1 MTPKTIED
9 EVEADVMVSSP
20 VQAQILSD
28 EAEIAAGKPLR
39 FRLPGPR
46 ANVKNKNR
54 RIYPLQVLRDALK
67 EAKPRIG
74 AGQMI
79 SYLGHPPKVKL
90 ADGTYS
96 FKPDIEK
103 RAAKITAWFMDEH
116 GQTFVDRE
124 IIPGPAGSVV
134 ESNIR
139 AKVALATS
147 MRGAGEIVQSVLSG
161 ETVRVAKTLEL
172 YGDDFVENPAL
183 ETTWSQA
190 VMLDE
195 ATVAELI
202 NSAPA
207 PEVIQASAPKVASA
221 AATPPASV
229 NSPKLPDE
237 QSQVIT
243 DETEANMRFRKN
255 EKGELVLDENG
266 TFDAKGNLI
275 ADTPAPPAPPA
286 QAVAGDQTNNNNDE
300 PKPKAAAA
308 GIVLDAAQTEDFEE
322 WRQERRENKA
332 KAAVKTF
339 LDDVFE
345 GKDTHSPVDAKKA
358 VAKMDLSRFTED
370 DLRDIREICDEASP
384 AEVESLLTRTIALKD
399 KEVARRKKSGMGMR
413 SSAQGTTV
421 GQTAIITDEHMPGK
435 EHVEKI
441 LKAIDDHGRRSAGN
455 YSLNPKLQQYNQTFI
470 DSVISGTLNVFDQ
483 AQAFTDSVEHFLD
496 EETTV
501 ARLLQQ
507 PTITPASIALLT
519 QIYWNLVWLPMC
531 GGIGPEGF
539 NAGPGSDAGIG
550 ENLRIAVET
559 RTSGARNLRVGENQA
574 IPTVGTLLR
583 WLNFMAEWRKLAF
596 ALTPEAQVQ
605 LQRGSARYDAL
616 GRQLFA
622 ISQIFA
628 ESMDL
633 EFAHEHLNASDEF
646 GAVDVVAE
654 PHVDGDLIT
663 ADADIRN
670 LGYLPVA
677 DGGNIGVIIK
687 ITQKIPN
694 HNTVQRPIVP
704 ERLTRV
710 IQEDG
715 SIQDA
720 LNTLQFKLEAK
731 IGANP
736 ALVRGELG
744 ALDEAGTIIGIVDRP
759 GDPDAKYAVDF
770 ENGLFL
776 FRADSGVQAGAVP
789 ALTYS
794 YATNFDVFDLG
805 DSANAADLAIF
816 YDGLLRRIDMTAA
829 QMGSAPRFKPPNFAI
844 FSLESAVFPEA
855 ARQAANLFK
864 PEGTNVSVT
873 AANPNNFGS
882 RSGVGFMK
890 VNTPWRAGSQRIL
903 LGQERSTKYGVQ
915 KPWEMQGPVHRYAI
929 VGGVPHPTGTN
940 FWFGQQNSV
949 VATPV
954 CYNRKPD
961 GSIIQINHPYRTIK
975 LVGNGKV

>member
-1 MTPKTIED
+1 
-9 EVEADVMVSSP
+9 
-20 VQAQILSD
+20 
-28 EAEIAAGKPLR
+28 
-39 FRLPGPR
+39 
-46 ANVKNKNR
+46 
-54 RIYPLQVLRDALK
+54 
-67 EAKPRIG
+67 
-74 AGQMI
+74 
-79 SYLGHPPKVKL
+79 VKL
-90 ADGTYS
+90 ADGTFS

-195 ATVAELI
+195 ATVTELI
-202 NSAPA
+202 KTAPV
-207 PEVIQASAPKVASA
+207 PEAIQAGAQKVASA
-221 AATPPASV
+221 AATPAANA

-275 ADTPAPPAPPA
+275 TETPAPPAPPA
-286 QAVAGDQTNNNNDE
+286 QAVAGEKTTTAGE
-300 PKPKAAAA
+300 EKPKTAAA
-308 GIVLDAAQTEDFEE
+308 GVMLDAEQNDDFNE
-322 WRQERRENKA
+322 WREERRASKA
-332 KAAVKTF
+332 KARVQTF
-339 LDDVFE
+339 LDDVFG
-345 GKDTHSPVDAKKA
+345 GKETVSPTDVSKK
-358 VAKMDLSRFTED
+358 VAQMDLSRFTEE

-384 AEVESLLTRTIALKD
+384 DEVESLLTRTIALKD
-399 KEVARRKKSGMGMR
+399 KEVARRKKSGIGMR
-413 SSAQGTTV
+413 TTAAGSTV
-421 GQTAIITDEHMPGK
+421 GGTVIITDEHMPGR

-455 YSLNPKLQQYNQTFI
+455 YSLNPKLQQYNQVFI
-470 DSVISGTLNVFDQ
+470 DSVISGALNILGQ
-483 AQAFTDSVEHFLD
+483 AQAFTDSVQNFLD

-507 PTITPASIALLT
+507 PTITPASMALLT
-519 QIYWNLVWLPMC
+519 QMYWQLSWLPMC

-539 NAGPGSDAGIG
+539 NAGPGSDAGVG

-559 RTSGARNLRVGENQA
+559 RTSGARNLRVGENQP

-596 ALTPEAQVQ
+596 SLTPEAQVQ

-654 PHVDGDLIT
+654 PHVDGDLLT

-687 ITQKIPN
+687 ITEKIPN

-744 ALDEAGTIIGIVDRP
+744 EIDEAGTIGIVDRP
-759 GDPDAKYAVDF
+759 GVANAVYAVDF

-776 FRADSGVQAGAVP
+776 FRPAAESGVQAGAVP

-805 DSANAADLAIF
+805 GSANAADLAIF
-816 YDGLLRRIDMTAA
+816 YDGLLRLIDMTAA
-829 QMGSAPRFKPPNFAI
+829 QMGEATRFKAPNFAI
-844 FSLESAVFPEA
+844 FTLKNAVFAEA

-915 KPWEMQGPVHRYAI
+915 KPWVMEGPVHRYAI

-940 FWFGQQNSV
+940 FWYGQQNSV